1 VQSNNALVQQDQ
13 PIGCEYTGEIVTEEA
28 VEIRSPLL
36 IELLQL
42 GKALFFMHKS
52 KRGGVVNNEL
62 KTYEQAETDYMNGF
76 KYKEIAEK
84 YNVSISTVK
93 SWKTRYNWNRKGQ
106 KSTRTKMEKVRI
118 QNTTSFDEVE
128 QVVEND
134 NLTDEQR
141 LFCIYYVRC
150 FNATKAYM
158 KAYGVKYNVAAVSGC
173 RLLQKEKIRKCITEL
188 KQNRLNREMLSE
200 EDIFQKYMD
209 IAFAD
214 ITDYVTFGQEETD
227 VIGVYGPVKVK
238 DKDGN
243 EKVLKQKLNVVKF
256 KNSDEVDGTLIADI
270 NLRNSSVRL
279 MDRMRAL
286 DWLANH
292 MDMATSEQKARIELL
307 NVQVDRATGKA
318 NEDELSKVDE
328 LLMQIRKQAGDID
341 DSK

>member
-1 VQSNNALVQQDQ
+1 
-13 PIGCEYTGEIVTEEA
+13 
-28 VEIRSPLL
+28 
-36 IELLQL
+36 
-42 GKALFFMHKS
+42 MHKS

-214 ITDYVTFGQEETD
+214 ITDYVTGGQEETD
-227 VIGVYGPVKVK
+227 VIGACGPVMIQ
-238 DKDGN
+238 DPDGN

-292 MDMATSEQKARIELL
+292 MDMATSEQRARIKLL

-318 NEDELSKVDE
+318 NEEEISRVDE
-328 LLMQIRKQAGDID
+328 LLMQIKKQAGDKD
-341 DSK
+341 GSK

>member
-1 VQSNNALVQQDQ
+1 
-13 PIGCEYTGEIVTEEA
+13 
-28 VEIRSPLL
+28 
-36 IELLQL
+36 
-42 GKALFFMHKS
+42 MHKS

-173 RLLQKEKIRKCITEL
+173 
-188 KQNRLNREMLSE
+188 
-200 EDIFQKYMD
+200 
-209 IAFAD
+209 
-214 ITDYVTFGQEETD
+214 
-227 VIGVYGPVKVK
+227 GPFPRC
-238 DKDGN
+238 GH
-243 EKVLKQKLNVVKF
+243 
-256 KNSDEVDGTLIADI
+256 
-270 NLRNSSVRL
+270 
-279 MDRMRAL
+279 DRSRC
-286 DWLANH
+286 
-292 MDMATSEQKARIELL
+292 TRGRSP
-307 NVQVDRATGKA
+307 TGPRC
-318 NEDELSKVDE
+318 NP
-328 LLMQIRKQAGDID
+328 R
-341 DSK
+341 

>member
-1 VQSNNALVQQDQ
+1 MQQDQ

-84 YNVSISTVK
+84 YGVTINTVR
-93 SWKTRYNWNRKGQ
+93 SWKTRYKWNRKGQ
-106 KSTRTKMEKVRI
+106 KSVHTKKEKVCI

-214 ITDYVTFGQEETD
+214 ITDYVSFGREETA
-227 VIGVYGPVKVK
+227 IMGPFGPIKVK
-238 DKDGN
+238 DEEGN
-243 EKVLKQKLNVVKF
+243 DIELKQNINVVRF
-256 KNSDEVDGTLIADI
+256 KNSDEVDGTLISDI
-270 NLRNSSVRL
+270 NLKNSSVKL
-279 MDRMRAL
+279 LDRMKAL

-292 MDMATSEQKARIELL
+292 MDMATTEQRARIELL
-307 NVQVDRATGKA
+307 NVQVDRATGRA
-318 NEDELSKVDE
+318 NEDEINRVDE
-328 LLMQIRKQAGDID
+328 LLMQIKEQAGNVNGT
-341 DSK
+341 K

>member
-1 VQSNNALVQQDQ
+1 MQQDQ

-36 IELLQL
+36 IELLQFS
-42 GKALFFMHKS
+42 KALFFMHKS

-84 YNVSISTVK
+84 YGVTINTVR
-93 SWKTRYNWNRKGQ
+93 SWKTRYKWNRKGQ
-106 KSTRTKMEKVRI
+106 KSVHTKKEKVCI

-214 ITDYVTFGQEETD
+214 ITDYVSFGREETA
-227 VIGVYGPVKVK
+227 IMGPFGPIKVK
-238 DKDGN
+238 DEEGN
-243 EKVLKQKLNVVKF
+243 DIELKQNINVVRF
-256 KNSDEVDGTLIADI
+256 KNSDEVDGTLISDI
-270 NLRNSSVRL
+270 NLKNSSVKL
-279 MDRMRAL
+279 LDRMKAL

-292 MDMATSEQKARIELL
+292 MDMATTEQRARIELL
-307 NVQVDRATGKA
+307 NVQVDRATGRA
-318 NEDELSKVDE
+318 NEDEINRVDE
-328 LLMQIRKQAGDID
+328 LLMQIKEQAGNVNGT
-341 DSK
+341 K

>member
-1 VQSNNALVQQDQ
+1 
-13 PIGCEYTGEIVTEEA
+13 
-28 VEIRSPLL
+28 
-36 IELLQL
+36 
-42 GKALFFMHKS
+42 M
-52 KRGGVVNNEL
+52 NNEL
-62 KTYEQAETDYMNGF
+62 KTYELAETDYMNGL
-76 KYKEIAEK
+76 KYKDIAEK
-84 YNVSISTVK
+84 YDVSVNTVK

-106 KSTRTKMEKVRI
+106 KSVHTKKEKVCT

-128 QVVEND
+128 KVVEND

-158 KAYGVKYNVAAVSGC
+158 KAYGVKYNVAAASGC
-173 RLLQKEKIRKCITEL
+173 RLLQNEKIRKCIKEL

-214 ITDYVTFGQEETD
+214 ITDYVSFGREETA
-227 VIGVYGPVKVK
+227 IMGPFGPIKVK
-238 DKDGN
+238 DEEGN
-243 EKVLKQKLNVVKF
+243 DIELKQNINVVRF
-256 KNSDEVDGTLIADI
+256 KNSDEVDGTLISDI
-270 NLRNSSVRL
+270 NLRNSSVKL
-279 MDRMRAL
+279 LDRMKAL
-286 DWLANH
+286 NWLANH

>member
-1 VQSNNALVQQDQ
+1 MQQDQ

-36 IELLQL
+36 IELLQFS
-42 GKALFFMHKS
+42 KALFFMHKS

-214 ITDYVTFGQEETD
+214 ITDYVSFGREETA
-227 VIGVYGPVKVK
+227 IMGPFGPIKVK
-238 DKDGN
+238 DEEGN
-243 EKVLKQKLNVVKF
+243 DIELKQNINVVRF
-256 KNSDEVDGTLIADI
+256 KNSDEVDGTLISDI
-270 NLRNSSVRL
+270 NLKNSSVKL
-279 MDRMRAL
+279 LDRMKAL

-292 MDMATSEQKARIELL
+292 MDMATTEQRARIELL
-307 NVQVDRATGKA
+307 NVQVDRATGRA
-318 NEDELSKVDE
+318 NEDEINRVDE
-328 LLMQIRKQAGDID
+328 LLMQIKEQAGNVNGT
-341 DSK
+341 K

>member
-1 VQSNNALVQQDQ
+1 MQQDQ

-36 IELLQL
+36 IELLQFS
-42 GKALFFMHKS
+42 KALFFMHKS

-227 VIGVYGPVKVK
+227 VIGAFGPVKIK
-238 DKDGN
+238 DKDGS

>member
-36 IELLQL
+36 IELLQFS
-42 GKALFFMHKS
+42 KALFFMHKS

-84 YNVSISTVK
+84 YGVTINTVR
-93 SWKTRYNWNRKGQ
+93 SWKTRYKWNRKGQ
-106 KSTRTKMEKVRI
+106 KSVHTKKEKVCI

-214 ITDYVTFGQEETD
+214 ITDYVSFGREETA
-227 VIGVYGPVKVK
+227 IMGPFGPIKVK
-238 DKDGN
+238 DEEGN
-243 EKVLKQKLNVVKF
+243 DIELKQNINVVRF
-256 KNSDEVDGTLIADI
+256 KNSDEVDGTLISDI
-270 NLRNSSVRL
+270 NLKNSSVKL
-279 MDRMRAL
+279 LNRMKAL

-292 MDMATSEQKARIELL
+292 MDMATTEQRARIELL

-328 LLMQIRKQAGDID
+328 LLMQIKKQAGDKD
-341 DSK
+341 GSK

>member
-1 VQSNNALVQQDQ
+1 MQQDQ

-36 IELLQL
+36 IELLQFS
-42 GKALFFMHKS
+42 KALFFMHKS
-52 KRGGVVNNEL
+52 KRGGVMNNEL

-214 ITDYVTFGQEETD
+214 ITDYVSFGREETA
-227 VIGVYGPVKVK
+227 IMGPFGPIKVK
-238 DKDGN
+238 DEEGN
-243 EKVLKQKLNVVKF
+243 DIELKQNINVVRF
-256 KNSDEVDGTLIADI
+256 KNSDEVDGTLISDI
-270 NLRNSSVRL
+270 NLKNSSVKL
-279 MDRMRAL
+279 LDRMKAL

-292 MDMATSEQKARIELL
+292 MDMATTEQRARIELL
-307 NVQVDRATGKA
+307 NVQVDRATGRA
-318 NEDELSKVDE
+318 NEDEINRVDE
-328 LLMQIRKQAGDID
+328 LLMQIKEQAGNVNGT
-341 DSK
+341 K

>member
-1 VQSNNALVQQDQ
+1 MQSNNALVQQDQ

-36 IELLQL
+36 IELLQFS
-42 GKALFFMHKS
+42 KALFFMHKS

-84 YNVSISTVK
+84 YGVTINTVR
-93 SWKTRYNWNRKGQ
+93 SWKTRYKWNRKGQ
-106 KSTRTKMEKVRI
+106 KSVHTKKEKVCI

-214 ITDYVTFGQEETD
+214 ITDYVSFGREETA
-227 VIGVYGPVKVK
+227 IMGPFGPIKVK
-238 DKDGN
+238 DEEGN
-243 EKVLKQKLNVVKF
+243 DIELKQNINVVRF
-256 KNSDEVDGTLIADI
+256 KNSDEVDGTLISDI
-270 NLRNSSVRL
+270 NLKNSSVKL
-279 MDRMRAL
+279 LNRMKAL

-292 MDMATSEQKARIELL
+292 MDMATTEQRARIELL

-328 LLMQIRKQAGDID
+328 LLMQIKKQAGDKD
-341 DSK
+341 GSK

>member
-1 VQSNNALVQQDQ
+1 MQSNNALVQQDQ

-36 IELLQL
+36 IELLQFS
-42 GKALFFMHKS
+42 KALFFMHKS

-227 VIGVYGPVKVK
+227 VIGAFGSVKIK

-292 MDMATSEQKARIELL
+292 MDMATSEQRARIKLL

-318 NEDELSKVDE
+318 SEEEISRVDE
-328 LLMQIRKQAGDID
+328 LLMQIKKQAGDKD
-341 DSK
+341 GSK

>member
-1 VQSNNALVQQDQ
+1 MQSNNALVQQDQ

-36 IELLQL
+36 IELLQFS
-42 GKALFFMHKS
+42 KALFFMHKS

-84 YNVSISTVK
+84 YGVTINTVR
-93 SWKTRYNWNRKGQ
+93 SWKTRYKWNRKGQ
-106 KSTRTKMEKVRI
+106 KSVHTKKEKVCI

-214 ITDYVTFGQEETD
+214 ITDYVSFGREETA
-227 VIGVYGPVKVK
+227 IMGPFGPIKVK
-238 DKDGN
+238 DEEGN
-243 EKVLKQKLNVVKF
+243 DIELKQNINVVRF
-256 KNSDEVDGTLIADI
+256 KNSDEVDGTLISDI
-270 NLRNSSVRL
+270 NLKNSSVKL
-279 MDRMRAL
+279 LDRMKAL

-292 MDMATSEQKARIELL
+292 MDMATTEQRARIELL

-328 LLMQIRKQAGDID
+328 LLMQIKKQAGDKD
-341 DSK
+341 GSK